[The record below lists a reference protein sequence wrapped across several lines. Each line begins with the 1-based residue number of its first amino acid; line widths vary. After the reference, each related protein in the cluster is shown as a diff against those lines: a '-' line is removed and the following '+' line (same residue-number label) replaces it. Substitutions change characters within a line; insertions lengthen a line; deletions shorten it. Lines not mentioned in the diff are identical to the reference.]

1 MHSKPAL
8 ILLAIVVLMFSWNVL
23 RQVGKLRET
32 HKNKEV
38 QEAKVQDLEKRKAR
52 LSFEIEKL
60 DTNAGREEIIRENF
74 GLVKEGE
81 KLIVIVE
88 NKKTE
93 KIEAPVKSTR
103 IFDFFKNLFK

>member
-1 MHSKPAL
+1 MRNFQTKKGFKYFLHSKPAL

-23 RQVGKLRET
+23 RQVGKFSET

-60 DTNAGREEIIRENF
+60 DTNAWRE
-74 GLVKEGE
+74 
-81 KLIVIVE
+81 
-88 NKKTE
+88 
-93 KIEAPVKSTR
+93 
-103 IFDFFKNLFK
+103 